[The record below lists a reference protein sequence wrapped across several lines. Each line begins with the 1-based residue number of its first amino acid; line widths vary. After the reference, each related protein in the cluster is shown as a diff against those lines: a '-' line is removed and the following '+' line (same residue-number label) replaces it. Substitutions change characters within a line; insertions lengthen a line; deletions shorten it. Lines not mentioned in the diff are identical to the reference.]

1 MDRENIAEY
10 TLPSLR
16 RHLALVEQT
25 SLLINSTIRDNIFLG
40 EEFSEEILR
49 KVARICSIDGFV
61 SFLPAGYGT
70 IVGEKGITL
79 SAGQIQRIALARAV
93 IRKPE
98 VLIIDEGMSAVD
110 SEIEEKIFHNIKEY
124 LVNTTIF
131 IVAHRLSTITQADE
145 IAVLQGGR
153 IVAMDT
159 HEQLVKSCPQ
169 YNELVRK
176 QITTE

>member
-1 MDRENIAEY
+1 M
-10 TLPSLR
+10 
-16 RHLALVEQT
+16 
-25 SLLINSTIRDNIFLG
+25 INSTIEDNIFMG
-40 EEFSEEILR
+40 EDFSEESLK
-49 KVARICSIDGFV
+49 KVAATCLIDNFV
-61 SFLPAGYGT
+61 SLLPTGYNT
-70 IVGEKGITL
+70 NVGEKGITL

-124 LVNTTIF
+124 LVDTTIF
-131 IVAHRLSTITQADE
+131 MVAHRLSTITQADE
-145 IAVLQGGR
+145 IAVLQDGR
-153 IVAMDT
+153 IVAKNT

-176 QITTE
+176 QIITE